1 MRFFRDGVC
10 YVDFKDIA
18 KRDLTRFVEFE
29 DGKNYTV
36 EDLVVVKNEEGIKV
50 IMDRKDIVDFD
61 EVSKMSDEELSEKID
76 GVAKDLNPMAS
87 RWIHTGSCKR
97 AALYKDKNY
106 IQDFSKLKEYYFDLI
121 DYKNNRMTID
131 ERINSYIRKLEK
143 GKRIG
148 GYHG

>member
-1 MRFFRDGVC
+1 MRFFRDGIC

-18 KRDLTRFVEFE
+18 KRDLTKFVEFE

-36 EDLVVVKNEEGIKV
+36 EDLVVVKNEEGIKA

-76 GVAKDLNPMAS
+76 SVAKDLDPLAS
-87 RWIHTGSCKR
+87 RWIHTPSGKR
-97 AALYKDKNY
+97 ASLFRDKKY
-106 IQDFSKLKEYYFDLI
+106 IQEYGELKEYYFDLI

-131 ERINSYIRKLEK
+131 ERINSYIRNLEK